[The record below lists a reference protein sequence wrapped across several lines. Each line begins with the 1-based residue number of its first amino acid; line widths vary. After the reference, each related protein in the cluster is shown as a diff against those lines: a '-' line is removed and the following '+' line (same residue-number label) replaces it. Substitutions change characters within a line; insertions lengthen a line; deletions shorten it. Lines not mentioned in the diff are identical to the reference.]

1 MTLEELLK
9 ENPEVLSAVTSA
21 IESANSS
28 IEDANKKIKF
38 VDLGEGGYVSNE
50 KYNKLNTKYNELKT
64 APNEFETKYNEL
76 VASSATALED
86 EKGKF
91 KGIVRSMAIDN
102 KLAGLNINNPIMM
115 AGLRSLIDPSKIEVD
130 DSFKVTGGLD
140 DQIEGLKTSYK
151 DAFGSPKNVSMG
163 NTVSKANMVGTPAKQ
178 YSSSEIDKM
187 SIKDVMAD
195 IDNVVA
201 SLSNMK

>member
-1 MTLEELLK
+1 ML
-9 ENPEVLSAVTSA
+9 
-21 IESANSS
+21 
-28 IEDANKKIKF
+28 
-38 VDLGEGGYVSNE
+38 
-50 KYNKLNTKYNELKT
+50 
-64 APNEFETKYNEL
+64 
-76 VASSATALED
+76 
-86 EKGKF
+86 
-91 KGIVRSMAIDN
+91 
-102 KLAGLNINNPIMM
+102 

-151 DAFGSPKNVSMG
+151 DAFSTPKNVSMG
-163 NTVSKANMVGTPAKQ
+163 NTVSKANTVGTPAKQ

-201 SLSNMK
+201 SLSNIK